1 MIPVSPA
8 WRAFQKSVTVHA
20 HLPMWAEDF
29 NLGALDALKDRELAQ
44 AEDLLCERLV
54 DHPDPRVP
62 RALARVKSE
71 FAVPV
76 LQAAIGQ
83 YEDDGAFCVEAAR
96 ALWTI
101 CADEGVIA
109 VLVTV
114 LAADASPDAR
124 VRAAQALSE
133 RPEDEALRALFGGLT
148 DADDAVRTAI
158 VDALWL
164 KLDLPRKYRSLSEL
178 AQLRKGLA
186 SPKAT
191 RRKHWRGRLGDYLR
205 DRAMGWEGQGDWS

>member
-20 HLPMWAEDF
+20 HLPMWAGDF
-29 NLGALDALKDRELAQ
+29 NLGALDVLKGSELAM

-71 FAVPV
+71 FAIPV
-76 LQAAIGQ
+76 LQAAIVQ
-83 YEDDGAFCVEAAR
+83 YEDEGAFCVEAAR

-114 LAADASPDAR
+114 LAADQSPEAR
-124 VRAAQALSE
+124 VRAAHALSE
-133 RPEDEALRALFGGLT
+133 RPEDEALRALFAGLS
-148 DADDAVRTAI
+148 DPDDAVRSAV

-164 KLDLPRKYRSLSEL
+164 KLDLPEKYRSLSEL

-186 SPKAT
+186 SPKAA
-191 RRKHWRGRLGDYLR
+191 RRKHWRGRLGDFLR
-205 DRAMGWEGQGDWS
+205 DRAMGWHDQADWT